1 MNRDRLIEDLKRDEG
16 MRTNLYRDTVGKQ
29 TIGVGRNIDDR
40 GISIAEAEFMLANDI
55 DNVEAELNFKIPWW
69 VNMPADAKRA
79 LANMCFNIGWPR
91 LEGFQK
97 MLAALKDGNYLKA
110 ADEALDSRWAGQV
123 GARAE
128 RIAALIRSA

>member
-97 MLAALKDGNYLKA
+97 MLAALKDGNYPKA

>member
-97 MLAALKDGNYLKA
+97 MLAAMKDGNYPKA